1 MLNQDQKNFYDD
13 NGYLMVENVLSKEQ
27 LTTMQNITYNWIE
40 SSKSVTESDSFFDLD
55 EGHSKNSPRLT
66 RLKLPHKADVYFW
79 EVLKHSKITS
89 VLKDLLGPNTLL
101 QTSKLN
107 TKAPGGGAAVEW
119 HQDWAFYPHTNDDV
133 LAFGVFLEDVTEEN
147 GPLMVIPKSHKGPV
161 LSHFS
166 NGVFCGAVDPD
177 DPDFKINEAVKLI
190 GRAGDMTVH
199 HARTL
204 HGSAPNVSSKSRLM
218 LFYECNAVDAWPLLG
233 AASYIHSL
241 GQHKFWKDLE
251 ERLITGKLS
260 TSPRM
265 VNVPV
270 SIPLPTPEKAGSIF
284 ELQKSGGAKSAFK

>member
-89 VLKDLLGPNTLL
+89 VLNDLLGPNTLL

-166 NGVFCGAVDPD
+166 DGIFCGAVDPD